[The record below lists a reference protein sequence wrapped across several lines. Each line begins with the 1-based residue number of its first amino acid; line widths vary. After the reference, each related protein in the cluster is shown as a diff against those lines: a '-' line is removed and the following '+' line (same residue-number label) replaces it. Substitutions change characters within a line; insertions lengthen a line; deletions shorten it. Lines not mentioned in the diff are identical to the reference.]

1 MAIKTTDKYEF
12 DTSKWIK
19 YFQND
24 NMFVVFEIDLKALT
38 MYAKLKILLARVLRA
53 DITLL

>member
-12 DTSKWIK
+12 VTSKWIIS
-19 YFQND
+19 FQND
-24 NMFVVFEIDLKALT
+24 NKFVVFEIDLKALT